1 MNRLW
6 IFDFDGTLVNS
17 EKSIKDCYI
26 KITKQLIPER
36 IEFVK
41 NIIIG
46 PTLEETI
53 SLILTKDKINLKETF
68 IEKFKNEYDERLIFN
83 TTTYPNASSVLK
95 ALHSKK
101 DKIAILTNKRKIPTQ
116 KLIKYFGWEKSFVWT
131 ACLDENINATN
142 KSELLKSQNT
152 NYSEY
157 KKIYLVGDTL
167 GDAIAAKD
175 NKIPFILAKYGYGIN
190 QDWLNTPIF
199 KKISCLNELLTI

>member
-46 PTLEETI
+46 PSLEETT
-53 SLILTKDKINLKETF
+53 SLILTRNKIHLKATF
-68 IEKFKNEYDERLIFN
+68 IEKFKNEYDEKLLFN
-83 TTTYPNASSVLK
+83 STSYPNASSVLK
-95 ALHSKK
+95 ALYSKK

-116 KLIKYFGWEKSFVWT
+116 KLIKHFGWEKIFTWI

-142 KSELLKSQNT
+142 KSELLISQNI
-152 NYSEY
+152 NYLEY
-157 KKIYLVGDTL
+157 EKIYLVGDTL

-175 NKIPFILAKYGYGIN
+175 NKIPFIFAKYGYGNN
-190 QDWLNTPIF
+190 QEWLNTPIF
-199 KKISCLNELLTI
+199 TKINCLNELLTI